1 MRPGLGAAALRNL
14 VLNGPLLAGLLLYWL
29 MDWTSFGS
37 LNLRLG
43 LAGALA
49 LASLAIAAEVWWTAR
64 QGKPSLHDRLAGT
77 RVVSLP
83 PSAGDGVG

>member
-1 MRPGLGAAALRNL
+1 
-14 VLNGPLLAGLLLYWL
+14 VLYWL
-29 MDWTSFGS
+29 LDWASFGS

-64 QGKPSLHDRLAGT
+64 KGRPSLHDRLAGT
-77 RVVSLP
+77 RVVYLP
-83 PSAGDGVG
+83 PHAEDGVG